1 MSMTLRSTITMPE
14 SLSMHLGWKA
24 GLIGW
29 VVRQHGLYYAQNWQL
44 GSQFEAIVAHALGE
58 LMLRYVPRKDR
69 LISLY
74 CGEEPVASLTLDG
87 GHERV
92 AEDGARIR
100 FVIIDPNWQSKGLG
114 RVLMSEAMRFL
125 NKNQI
130 TKAYLT
136 TFKGLE
142 PARKLYERF
151 NFQKIEENL
160 DTHWGVPLFEQ
171 KYIWKAD

>member
-1 MSMTLRSTITMPE
+1 MILPSSLSLPE
-14 SLSMHLGWKA
+14 GLSMHVGWKA

-29 VVRQHGLYYAQNWQL
+29 IVRQHGLYYAENWHL
-44 GSQFEAIVAHALGE
+44 GSQFEALVAQGLGE
-58 LMLRYVPRKDR
+58 LMLRYDPRTDR

-92 AEDGARIR
+92 SMDGARIR
-100 FVIIDPNWQSKGLG
+100 FVMIDPNWQSRGLG
-114 RVLMSEAMRFL
+114 GFLMAEAMRCL
-125 NKNQI
+125 KENHMS
-130 TKAYLT
+130 KAYLT

-142 PARKLYERF
+142 AARKLYERF
-151 NFQKIEENL
+151 DFQKIEENL

-171 KYIWKAD
+171 KYIWQAH

>member
-1 MSMTLRSTITMPE
+1 MSQPPAFALPDGL
-14 SLSMHLGWKA
+14 SLHLGWKA

-29 VVRQHGLYYAQNWQL
+29 IVRQHGLYYAQNWQL
-44 GSQFEAIVAHALGE
+44 GSQFEAIVAQALGE
-58 LMLRYVPRKDR
+58 FMLRYDPSTDR

-74 CGEEPVASLTLDG
+74 KGGEPVASLTLDG

-100 FVIIDPNWQSKGLG
+100 FVIIDPNWQSQGLG
-114 RVLMSEAMRFL
+114 GVLMSEAMRFL
-125 NKNQI
+125 RE
-130 TKAYLT
+130 THMPKAYLT

-142 PARKLYERF
+142 AARKLYERF
-151 NFQKIEENL
+151 DFQKSEEHL

-171 KYIWKAD
+171 KYIWQAK